1 MFKGRKSGREISAP
15 HGVMHGVH
23 VDKDFEWSGP
33 DAATQFV
40 FGEKLGE
47 GSFGAVFRA
56 SHKNSG
62 IEMAIKTIPV
72 LDNDDLGDIKHEID
86 ILKVCFFLFPLS
98 FFPKQTHAC
107 IHRDLCVFFL
117 PFPPH
122 HRNAHLQT
130 L

>member
-15 HGVMHGVH
+15 RSVTHGVH

-62 IEMAIKTIPV
+62 IEMAIKSIPV

-86 ILKVCFFLFPLS
+86 ILKVCFRCWKKNNTHERNTLHS
-98 FFPKQTHAC
+98 FHDFTTRP
-107 IHRDLCVFFL
+107 
-117 PFPPH
+117 
-122 HRNAHLQT
+122 T

>member
-1 MFKGRKSGREISAP
+1 
-15 HGVMHGVH
+15 MHGVH

-86 ILKVCFFLFPLS
+86 ILKVCFFFFLFLSKTNARMHSPRFVCFLSS
-98 FFPKQTHAC
+98 FFT
-107 IHRDLCVFFL
+107 
-117 PFPPH
+117 PP
-122 HRNAHLQT
+122 
-130 L
+130 

>member
-15 HGVMHGVH
+15 RSVTHGVH

-86 ILKVCFFLFPLS
+86 ILKVWNLPLFFSPS
-98 FFPKQTHAC
+98 FF
-107 IHRDLCVFFL
+107 FFFDTVVL
-117 PFPPH
+117 TPPR
-122 HRNAHLQT
+122 RNARRPT